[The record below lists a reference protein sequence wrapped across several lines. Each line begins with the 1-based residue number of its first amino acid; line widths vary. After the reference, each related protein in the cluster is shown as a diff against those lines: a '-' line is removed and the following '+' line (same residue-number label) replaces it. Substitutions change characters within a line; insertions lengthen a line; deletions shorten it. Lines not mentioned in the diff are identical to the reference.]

1 MPSWSVLQNCLMII
15 SLSAACALKVNCGR
29 LVLELYGPLIEQRRQ
44 SASLFLTE
52 ERPDSQNMQ
61 KALAPQKEY
70 KESRVVWEEGV
81 KLILLCH
88 SLSGLLSCKLRLA

>member
-1 MPSWSVLQNCLMII
+1 MPSWSVLKNCLTII
-15 SLSAACALKVNCGR
+15 SLSAACALKVNCGK

-52 ERPDSQNMQ
+52 GRPDSQDMQ
-61 KALAPQKEY
+61 KALASQEY
-70 KESRVVWEEGV
+70 KESRLVWEERV

-88 SLSGLLSCKLRLA
+88 SLSGVLSCKLRLA